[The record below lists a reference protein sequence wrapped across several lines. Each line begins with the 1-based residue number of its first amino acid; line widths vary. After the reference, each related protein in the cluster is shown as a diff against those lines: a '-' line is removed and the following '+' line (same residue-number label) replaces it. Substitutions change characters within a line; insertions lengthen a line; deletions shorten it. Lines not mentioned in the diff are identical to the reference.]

1 MQQPSRI
8 QRETTPVV
16 NQLSTIVVVILF
28 GYLVLPYLELPPQ
41 QIAFNLLGQELLL
54 ELQVRSLIA
63 LLLAGLAAV
72 GANWLLSEHPYYHG
86 QPLLLNDILPAMTAW
101 IATIPLEQVAFNM
114 RWWGLFFTAAA
125 LLMAVFTAEYISLDP
140 QDKRYSFAT
149 KGLTAV
155 SFGLYLFLAISMRG
169 GAVRLIVSSSTLA
182 LVSFPITLRT
192 LYLRT
197 EGEWHW
203 GWAAGI
209 SLVIAQVAVGLH
221 YLPLS
226 PILFAIL
233 MVALAYALTDAA
245 EAILQGRS
253 LRRVWIETG
262 VIVLIMVVIGVLLG
276 RFLG

>member
-1 MQQPSRI
+1 MQQTSRI
-8 QRETTPVV
+8 QRDSTPAI

-41 QIAFNLLGQELLL
+41 EVSFNLFGIELLF
-54 ELQVRSLIA
+54 ELQVRSLVA

-72 GANWLLSEHPYYHG
+72 GANWLLSVHPYYHG
-86 QPLLLNDILPAMTAW
+86 QSLILHAILPALTAW
-101 IATIPLEQVAFNM
+101 IATIPLAQVAFDM
-114 RWWGLFFTAAA
+114 RWWGLFFTAAG

-149 KGLTAV
+149 MGLTAL

-169 GAVRLIVSSSTLA
+169 GAVRLIVSSATLA
-182 LVSFPITLRT
+182 VVSFPITLRT

-197 EGEWHW
+197 EGKWHW
-203 GWAAGI
+203 GWAVGI
-209 SLVIAQVAVGLH
+209 TLVIAQAAIGLH

-245 EAILQGRS
+245 EALIQGRS

-262 VIVLIMVVIGVLLG
+262 VIVAIMVVIGVLLG

>member
-1 MQQPSRI
+1 MQQTSRI

-86 QPLLLNDILPAMTAW
+86 QPLLLHAILPAMTAW

-149 KGLTAV
+149 MGLTAL

>member
-1 MQQPSRI
+1 
-8 QRETTPVV
+8 
-16 NQLSTIVVVILF
+16 
-28 GYLVLPYLELPPQ
+28 
-41 QIAFNLLGQELLL
+41 
-54 ELQVRSLIA
+54 
-63 LLLAGLAAV
+63 
-72 GANWLLSEHPYYHG
+72 
-86 QPLLLNDILPAMTAW
+86 
-101 IATIPLEQVAFNM
+101 
-114 RWWGLFFTAAA
+114 
-125 LLMAVFTAEYISLDP
+125 MAVFAAEYISMDP

-149 KGLTAV
+149 MGLTAL

-169 GAVRLIVSSSTLA
+169 GAYRLIVSSSTLA

-197 EGEWHW
+197 EGHWHFTW
-203 GWAAGI
+203 SIGI
-209 SLVIAQVAVGLH
+209 SLVIAQIAVGMH

-226 PILFAIL
+226 PILFAII

-245 EAILQGRS
+245 EVIIRGQS

>member
-1 MQQPSRI
+1 MQQTSRI
-8 QRETTPVV
+8 ERDSTPAV
-16 NQLSTIVVVILF
+16 NQLSMIVAVILF

-41 QIAFNLLGQELLL
+41 EVSFNLFGIELLL
-54 ELQVRSLIA
+54 ELQVRSLVA

-72 GANWLLSEHPYYHG
+72 GANWLLSVHPYYHG
-86 QPLLLNDILPAMTAW
+86 QSLLLHAILPALTAW
-101 IATIPLEQVAFNM
+101 IATIPLSQVAFDM

-149 KGLTAV
+149 MGLTAL

-169 GAVRLIVSSSTLA
+169 GAYRLIVSSSSLA

-203 GWAAGI
+203 TWAVGI
-209 SLVIAQVAVGLH
+209 SLVIAQVAIGMH

-226 PILFAIL
+226 PILFAII

-245 EAILQGRS
+245 EAIIQEKN

-262 VIVLIMVVIGVLLG
+262 VIVLIMVVIGALLG